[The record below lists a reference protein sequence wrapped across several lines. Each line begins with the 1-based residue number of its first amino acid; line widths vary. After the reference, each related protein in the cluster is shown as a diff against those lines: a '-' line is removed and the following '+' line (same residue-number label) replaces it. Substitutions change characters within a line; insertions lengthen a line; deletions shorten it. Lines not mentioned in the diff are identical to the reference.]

1 MTFATT
7 ELCFAVLVAAIKPST
22 AIKNQTFK
30 NPYQELG
37 YRITQV
43 SARSRFHYARMQ
55 MLEYEMKLLPIYLN
69 PLMFA
74 DWLEPAISTRLK
86 AVVFKR
92 PLVSLQAQ
100 SEKQVFSQA

>member
-1 MTFATT
+1 MFA
-7 ELCFAVLVAAIKPST
+7 FPVAATKPST
-22 AIKNQTFK
+22 AIKTFK
-30 NPYQELG
+30 NPLQELG

-43 SARSRFHYARMQ
+43 STRSQFHYAPMQ

-100 SEKQVFSQA
+100 SAKTSVLGPRFVV